1 MKQSVFLHGKQT
13 TGRMVVKLNSA
24 YLAGGYAVVVQYVCF
39 QKCLSL
45 LKQRG
50 FQWNAVR
57 FYPFQMKKLK
67 QLLVKQQGGKFKWGS
82 AI

>member
-39 QKCLSL
+39 KKCLAL

-50 FQWNAVR
+50 FQ
-57 FYPFQMKKLK
+57 
-67 QLLVKQQGGKFKWGS
+67 
-82 AI
+82 